1 MQFANHPVVPCKTMG
16 RFTFTSK
23 SELHKDN
30 SSIENSPNLLPGV
43 YIKELIPYNKHHI
56 DFVLV

>member
-1 MQFANHPVVPCKTMG
+1 VPCKTMG
-16 RFTFTSK
+16 RCTFTSK